1 MRLKWKK
8 SQIFPRE
15 YMIRY
20 WKKKVLI
27 TEYINIGCLT
37 DLSILCKKRTYVHK
51 TIDKRTCVWYTE
63 TTVKGGYKMRNQISM
78 WKFLKIYM
86 VYWNKERYFYRIK
99 EGDPPKEV
107 GDGEIFRA
115 LTNSGRVITYN
126 TKRIKRNVSIR
137 IDVDD
142 LIYICSFTDTKKAA
156 PQRTGNP
163 PGCLRKT
170 SIKRHSNA

>member
-142 LIYICSFTDTKKAA
+142 LIYICSFTDTKKSS
-156 PQRTGNP
+156 PSTDWQSSGLLTQN
-163 PGCLRKT
+163 
-170 SIKRHSNA
+170 IN

>member
-1 MRLKWKK
+1 
-8 SQIFPRE
+8 
-15 YMIRY
+15 
-20 WKKKVLI
+20 
-27 TEYINIGCLT
+27 
-37 DLSILCKKRTYVHK
+37 
-51 TIDKRTCVWYTE
+51 
-63 TTVKGGYKMRNQISM
+63 MRNQISM

-99 EGDPPKEV
+99 EGDPPEEV
-107 GDGEIFRA
+107 GDGEIFRT